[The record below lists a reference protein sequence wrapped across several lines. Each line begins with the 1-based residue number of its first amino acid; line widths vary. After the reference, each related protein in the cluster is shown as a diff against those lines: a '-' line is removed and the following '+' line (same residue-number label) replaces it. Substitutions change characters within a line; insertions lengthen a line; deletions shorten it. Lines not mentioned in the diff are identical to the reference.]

1 MENFTPV
8 SALIGGALIGLAAS
22 LFLLLHG
29 KIAGVSGLF
38 GSLVDRGTGTGA
50 GAAAAVGEDRS
61 VPLYFVAGLLLAGV
75 LARLVYPAALPASTP
90 SLALGGA
97 AGLLVGLGTRLGN
110 GCTSGHGVC
119 GLSRLSKRSLA
130 ATLTFMTTGML
141 TVAAV
146 HALWGAS

>member
-22 LFLLLHG
+22 LFFLLHG
-29 KIAGVSGLF
+29 KIAGVASLF
-38 GSLVDRGTGTGA
+38 GNLVDRGTGA
-50 GAAAAVGEDRS
+50 GRSAAAAGGEDRS

-75 LARLVYPAALPASTP
+75 LARLAYPSALPASTP

-97 AGLLVGLGTRLGN
+97 AGLLVGLGTRLSS

-119 GLSRLSKRSLA
+119 GLSRLSKRSLV
-130 ATLTFMTTGML
+130 ATLTFMATGML
-141 TVAAV
+141 TAAAL
-146 HALWGAS
+146 HALRGAS